1 METKT
6 SKCSCTERETPK
18 NDVAPTSQPALT
30 LLFLSVQSRAGAGFL
45 SLSRCA
51 ACYNHKKSSTSWL
64 GGDGESSSSAE
75 DSGPDVESESEAESS
90 SSSSSSSS
98 QESLLEEPGGDGPE
112 ETKEEPE
119 EEQKSSQRAPLSRPD
134 TIVSTLNLQVLP
146 QKHHT
151 DDFRIVKVA
160 EEAAGAEGG
169 GHQHLQAGSP
179 WQQWPH
185 PPVHQQQLS
194 QQHHMMQL
202 QPRLVTLPTAGG
214 QRSAPGLPG
223 PAMMHPPRPPHPA
236 LWAPSAS
243 QPHLEGPRPQHCWYC
258 RSAPY

>member
-1 METKT
+1 M
-6 SKCSCTERETPK
+6 
-18 NDVAPTSQPALT
+18 APTSQPALT

-112 ETKEEPE
+112 ETKEETE
-119 EEQKSSQRAPLSRPD
+119 EEQKSSQRAPLSRPE

-185 PPVHQQQLS
+185 LPVHQQQLS

-202 QPRLVTLPTAGG
+202 QPPLVTLPTAGG

-223 PAMMHPPRPPHPA
+223 PAMMHPPPPPDPA

-243 QPHLEGPRPQHCWYC
+243 QPHLEGLRPQHCWYC